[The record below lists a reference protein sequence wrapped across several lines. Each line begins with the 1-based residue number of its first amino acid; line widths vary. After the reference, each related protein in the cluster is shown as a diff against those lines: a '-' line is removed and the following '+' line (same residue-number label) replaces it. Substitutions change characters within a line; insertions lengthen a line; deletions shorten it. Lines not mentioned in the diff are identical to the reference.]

1 VLASDPS
8 NQVLDLVGYAW
19 AGLGSSLGPAILAAL
34 YWRRASTAGAVA
46 GMCAG
51 AVVVVGWRQ
60 LHGGLFDL
68 YEMVPGVLAATSVIA
83 LVSLLRP
90 PGPEAVSRYDSY
102 RQDYNKTCRNT

>member
-1 VLASDPS
+1 
-8 NQVLDLVGYAW
+8 LDLVGYAW

-34 YWRRASTAGAVA
+34 YWRRASIAGVVA

-60 LHGGLFDL
+60 LDGGLFDL

-83 LVSLLRP
+83 GVSLLRP
-90 PGPEAVSRYDSY
+90 PGPEAVSRFDSY
-102 RQDYNKTCRNT
+102 RQEYRKTDRYA